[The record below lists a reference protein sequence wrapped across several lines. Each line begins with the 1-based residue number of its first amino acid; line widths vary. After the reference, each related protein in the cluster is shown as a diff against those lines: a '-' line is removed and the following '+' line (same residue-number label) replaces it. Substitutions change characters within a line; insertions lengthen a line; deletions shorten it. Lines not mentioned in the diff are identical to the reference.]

1 MSKEG
6 INKVRRPRQAEP
18 QGMTSRQR
26 ASYTL
31 AFKLECVRYALSLP
45 VAARIK
51 PTCRRYPGIEPVQ
64 IRKWIKNFQEL
75 ACRSQGEAH
84 SDVRSCSEVV
94 RLSRGSSEASTPPG
108 KEEAPD
114 SRPRSPVVAERV
126 EKLTKDFDW
135 PLCAMS
141 DAACPAHAETRS
153 SSATSLACNATLSAG
168 SSTRGSP
175 VATMWSGAVGTMK
188 AGVAVAGLPPAPAT
202 PTTSCWDWM
211 QTAAPTAVPAAT
223 RWDSMVA
230 MGGPLQPRCAHPSL
244 FTPQPTMYAPAAA
257 PGGATPFAAAMPYHH
272 QVAAPLVYAPS
283 PLSALACPHPPPP
296 IPPIPGPGPFL
307 STHAAPPFNG
317 PATVM
322 AHDVCPSLTV
332 TQAVSNAM
340 QMPGH
345 PLIMPA
351 ALQSPRD
358 RLTSAR
364 PLTCPHPPPP
374 ALSATGANGAGV
386 RAIDLSKLSAGG
398 ARPIELPHSCCEK
411 AAAAEELLFLARG

>member
-168 SSTRGSP
+168 SSTR
-175 VATMWSGAVGTMK
+175 V
-188 AGVAVAGLPPAPAT
+188 
-202 PTTSCWDWM
+202 
-211 QTAAPTAVPAAT
+211 
-223 RWDSMVA
+223 RWR
-230 MGGPLQPRCAHPSL
+230 GCGQR
-244 FTPQPTMYAPAAA
+244 
-257 PGGATPFAAAMPYHH
+257 
-272 QVAAPLVYAPS
+272 
-283 PLSALACPHPPPP
+283 
-296 IPPIPGPGPFL
+296 
-307 STHAAPPFNG
+307 
-317 PATVM
+317 
-322 AHDVCPSLTV
+322 
-332 TQAVSNAM
+332 
-340 QMPGH
+340 
-345 PLIMPA
+345 
-351 ALQSPRD
+351 
-358 RLTSAR
+358 
-364 PLTCPHPPPP
+364 
-374 ALSATGANGAGV
+374 
-386 RAIDLSKLSAGG
+386 G
-398 ARPIELPHSCCEK
+398 ARRRWRGCE
-411 AAAAEELLFLARG
+411 AARRSEARRTGAAAEPLLSPAAPCRGLVCVASGSCASSLAHGCKCAAGGCRGTLHSQARRMPHLRRGRAHHVLVWRARRQRPAAEVADW